1 MSLIK
6 KLAAL
11 GAAAEAARR
20 YARSNPDKARE
31 LTEKAARFADHQT
44 KGRYSQQIQQAK
56 NALANAGGF
65 ASPPGAA
72 ANPLGTNPPPVS
84 GQAEVVSPPSPG
96 PRPTPYKRG

>member
-65 ASPPGAA
+65 AAPPGAG
-72 ANPLGTNPPPVS
+72 ANPLGTNPPVP
-84 GQAEVVSPPSPG
+84 GQAEVVSPPSP
-96 PRPTPYKRG
+96 RPTPYKRG